1 MASSTPLKAPPGG
14 TPQADARTG
23 TGTDRASTAGHVVA
37 TGVFDLLHLGH
48 LHFLMEASKLGERLT
63 VIVAHDETVRRLK
76 REPVVPGAVRA
87 ELVAALK
94 PVDEVMVGQPGD
106 MLAIIEELRPDI
118 IALGHDQHIF
128 EPAELEH
135 KLTRR
140 GLRTQVVRLPRLEHG
155 LAGTRKMIQRVLDL
169 HGLTDRPD

>member
-1 MASSTPLKAPPGG
+1 M
-14 TPQADARTG
+14 
-23 TGTDRASTAGHVVA
+23 
-37 TGVFDLLHLGH
+37 
-48 LHFLMEASKLGERLT
+48 
-63 VIVAHDETVRRLK
+63 RRLK